1 MIGGGEPA
9 SRSIKTVAGIVWRH
23 ALTDRAML
31 TAGGL
36 ALFSIFAILPAIAAL
51 ALLAQML
58 VGEDALE
65 SRFEKWAARLPEG
78 TDTLLREFF
87 TVVPRELGLG
97 VGLLLNLLIVFWTI
111 QRSASGIITALNM
124 VHEVDEKR
132 SRWKREAVAIGI
144 AVSTLIFL
152 FVSLYLIVLAPLV
165 IEGMEGWH
173 QDAIGFVRWPLLA
186 ALFFL
191 YLGGLYR
198 FAPAEAPGKLGWISI
213 GTGVAMLIWLVGTAL
228 FALYLDALGGFDEFY
243 GSAASLMVLLAWL
256 FITSFCVLVGAE
268 VNEQL
273 AAMHEKHSEL
283 ESNSGN
289 KPAET
294 N

>member
-1 MIGGGEPA
+1 MAPCA
-9 SRSIKTVAGIVWRH
+9 
-23 ALTDRAML
+23 DRPCDADG
-31 TAGGL
+31 GGL
-36 ALFSIFAILPAIAAL
+36 AFFSIFAILPAIAAL

-58 VGEDALE
+58 VGEGALE
-65 SRFEKWAARLPEG
+65 SRFDEWGALLPEG
-78 TDTLLREFF
+78 TDALLREFF
-87 TVVPRELGLG
+87 TIVPKGLGLG
-97 VGLLLNLLIVFWTI
+97 FSLLLTLLIVSWTI
-111 QRSASGIITALNM
+111 QRSASGIITGLNM

-144 AVSTLIFL
+144 AVSTMIFL
-152 FVSLYLIVLAPLV
+152 FASLYLIVLAPLV
-165 IEGMEGWH
+165 TEGMEGWQ

-198 FAPAEAPGKLGWISI
+198 FAPAEAPRRLGWISV

-228 FALYLDALGGFDEFY
+228 FTLYLGALGGFDEFY

-268 VNEQL
+268 VNQQL
-273 AAMHEKHSEL
+273 VIMHEEGAHD
-283 ESNSGN
+283 SNSDDE
-289 KPAET
+289 PRD
-294 N
+294 